1 MNKLEL
7 KIKHVIFLMTQLIQ
21 SFNSGILIDEKL
33 HENILIFG
41 ISYKTLIGRKPSCI
55 SFEKLN
61 GFIRIYD
68 RNRYLMFG
76 SEKYDA
82 IYNGTKSFKV
92 VKSGVTKIF
101 SGFCSKIK
109 VDSHDSLPIET
120 D

>member
-1 MNKLEL
+1 MKNYMKIFWFTAFHTKPWLE
-7 KIKHVIFLMTQLIQ
+7 
-21 SFNSGILIDEKL
+21 
-33 HENILIFG
+33 
-41 ISYKTLIGRKPSCI
+41 RKPSCI
-55 SFEKLN
+55 SFEKID

-92 VKSGVTKIF
+92 VKNGVTKLF

-120 D
+120 DWPYIML

>member
-1 MNKLEL
+1 
-7 KIKHVIFLMTQLIQ
+7 
-21 SFNSGILIDEKL
+21 
-33 HENILIFG
+33 
-41 ISYKTLIGRKPSCI
+41 
-55 SFEKLN
+55 
-61 GFIRIYD
+61 
-68 RNRYLMFG
+68 MFG

-92 VKSGVTKIF
+92 VKSGVTKLF